1 MKSDI
6 DLFADFLTEVI
17 TRHWDELEISIF
29 GKHKNE
35 HINELYSMFREYSP
49 ELSNRYYEYV
59 ITDLTK
65 FVTEKKPIILSLMQ
79 RVS

>member
-17 TRHWDELEISIF
+17 TRHWDELEVSIF

-35 HINELYSMFREYSP
+35 HIKELYSMFRENSP

-65 FVTEKKPIILSLMQ
+65 FVTEKKPIILSLLQ

>member
-17 TRHWDELEISIF
+17 TRHWDELEVSIF

-35 HINELYSMFREYSP
+35 HINELYSMFRENSP

-65 FVTEKKPIILSLMQ
+65 FVTEKKPIILSLLQ